1 VTSARRD
8 WKSMG
13 LLGWF
18 LGGKGVFVKKRLE
31 GVLLKN
37 DWKGDLGL
45 NFATFVIISK
55 FTLSISV

>member
-1 VTSARRD
+1 
-8 WKSMG
+8 MG